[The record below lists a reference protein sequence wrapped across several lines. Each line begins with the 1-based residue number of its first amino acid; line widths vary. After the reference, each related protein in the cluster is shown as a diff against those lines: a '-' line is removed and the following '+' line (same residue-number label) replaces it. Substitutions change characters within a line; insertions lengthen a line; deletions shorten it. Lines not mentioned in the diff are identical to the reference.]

1 MIPKKIKVI
10 PKNNKRNT
18 IKWIELSKKLKYKN
32 DKSNDKEFIKT
43 WPVQF
48 FLTWFV
54 FFDWLLKIVWEFAM

>member
-32 DKSNDKEFIKT
+32 DKNK
-43 WPVQF
+43 
-48 FLTWFV
+48 
-54 FFDWLLKIVWEFAM
+54 